1 MTTTFDKAVQL
12 APAGDH
18 RYTGATEPTYTN
30 MVGPFGGTTAAT
42 LLNAVLLHPLRQG
55 DPISLTVNFAGPVA
69 DGAFE
74 IEAHPV
80 RTNRST
86 QHWSLQLLQQ
96 GQVAVTATAVLAQRR
111 RTWSAAEATMPDQGL
126 PPASDLQPL
135 SLPGAPAWVGQY
147 EMRFGD
153 GEAPTVFDGREQPH
167 AHSRMWI
174 RDAQPRALDFLSLA
188 ALCDSFFPRIFIRRR
203 APTPIGTVSLT
214 CFFHADAAQLAQHGE
229 RHVLG
234 SARALAYRN
243 GYFDQSAEIWGDD
256 GQLLASSH
264 QMVYFRE

>member
-1 MTTTFDKAVQL
+1 MTTTFDKAVQVT
-12 APAGDH
+12 PAGDH
-18 RYTGATEPTYTN
+18 RYAGATEPSYTN

-42 LLNAVLLHPLRQG
+42 LLNALLQHPQRQG
-55 DPISLTVNFAGPVA
+55 DPISLTVNFAGPIA

-74 IEAHPV
+74 IEARPV

-86 QHWSLQLLQQ
+86 QHWSLQLVQQ
-96 GQVAVTATAVLAQRR
+96 GAVAVTATAVLAQRR
-111 RTWSAAEATMPDQGL
+111 QTWSAGEASMPPDM
-126 PPASDLQPL
+126 PPASDLKPL
-135 SLPGAPAWVGQY
+135 GLPGAPAWVSQY
-147 EMRFGD
+147 EMRFAE

-214 CFFHADAAQLAQHGE
+214 CFFHADAALLAQQGE

-256 GQLLASSH
+256 GQLLAVSH
-264 QMVYFRE
+264 QMVYFKE